1 MPVFTEE
8 AYNLNKLI
16 LLDVSYN
23 NLTEEGCMYILNG
36 IEYTALLRVINMN
49 GTGFTDKNCE
59 KLAKILEVLHLKSI
73 YLNDNAITDDGGLIL
88 ISQIRKHLYLS
99 VCEVKNNKLSEELNY
114 TFKEFPETRL

>member
-114 TFKEFPETRL
+114 TFEEFPETRL